1 VDISATIEAVRGL
14 APRAAIARE
23 AARLRRDELDGS
35 LALAGSPLTRPELDA
50 LIDRGIAA
58 GGHPLEVYVAAR
70 DLATAAAWVAE
81 QRPLPGGD
89 PRPLISVEE
98 IRRLHALATAGQPAR
113 RPGVWRLA
121 VDSPQIAVVSPP
133 PWAVAKETT
142 VLADRFRRPP
152 PAAELPAWLAAF
164 LGRFARIRPFG
175 SANGPA
181 GRLAAALLL
190 RRLDVPPLALPRR
203 RTAEYAAALL
213 ASESGDRLPLG
224 NLIAETLLGSC
235 RRLIA
240 ASEGQPLEPLRTLAG
255 PHYAALIK
263 AAQRGR
269 LPAIERDGRIYTTA
283 AWIAAYRA
291 KRGDP
296 RRQR

>member
-1 VDISATIEAVRGL
+1 VDISATLAAVRDL

-23 AARLRRDELDGS
+23 AARLRRDELEGS
-35 LALAGSPLTRPELDA
+35 LAVAGSPLSRAELDT
-50 LIDRGIAA
+50 LIDRGIAT
-58 GGHPLEVYVAAR
+58 GEHPLAAYVAAR
-70 DLATAAAWVAE
+70 DHAAAAAWVAE
-81 QRPLPGGD
+81 QRPFAPGD

-98 IRRLHALATAGQPAR
+98 IRRLHALATAG
-113 RPGVWRLA
+113 RPELRGGIWRLA
-121 VDSPQIAVVSPP
+121 VASPQPAVVSPP

-152 PAAELPAWLAAF
+152 AAAGLPAWLASF
-164 LGRFARIRPFG
+164 LGRFARIRPFAG
-175 SANGPA
+175 ANGPA
-181 GRLAAALLL
+181 GRLAASLLL

-203 RTAEYAAALL
+203 RAAEYAAALL
-213 ASESGDRLPLG
+213 AAESGDAHPLTT
-224 NLIAETLLGSC
+224 LIGEALLHGC

-240 ASEGQPLEPLRTLAG
+240 AADGQPLEPLRALAG
-255 PHYAALIK
+255 PNYAALIK

-291 KRGDP
+291 KGRG
-296 RRQR
+296 